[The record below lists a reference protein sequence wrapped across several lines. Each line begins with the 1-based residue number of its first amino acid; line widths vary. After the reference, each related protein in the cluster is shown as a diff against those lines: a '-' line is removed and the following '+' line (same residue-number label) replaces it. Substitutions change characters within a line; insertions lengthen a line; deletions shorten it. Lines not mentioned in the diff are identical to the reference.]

1 MSQLQSTTGQVRPF
15 KEIPYVTLPDDYPYH
30 LPELLAQAYEQH
42 GPIFRANFFG
52 HDDIVFMV
60 GPEANRFML
69 VQQRQKFSNHIGWG
83 TVFQVE
89 QMLGRGLLIEAVLVT
104 LATIY
109 GRYHYTADC
118 LASIALTVAAAGIVF
133 VLDRRRTAEAAG

>member
-89 QMLGRGLLIEAVLVT
+89 QMLGRGLLMMDGDEHNRHRKMMNPA
-104 LATIY
+104 
-109 GRYHYTADC
+109 
-118 LASIALTVAAAGIVF
+118 F
-133 VLDRRRTAEAAG
+133 